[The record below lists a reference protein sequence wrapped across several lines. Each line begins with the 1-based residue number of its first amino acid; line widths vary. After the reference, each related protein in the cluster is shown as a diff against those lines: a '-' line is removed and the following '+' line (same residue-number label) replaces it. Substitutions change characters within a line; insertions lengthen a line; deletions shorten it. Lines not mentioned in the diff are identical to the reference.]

1 VGLRVI
7 ANLLHGRKQGAMV
20 EVDSFSYERSGLDLL
35 GPKSSRLRGC
45 AHRVGNC
52 SSVRREWF

>member
-20 EVDSFSYERSGLDLL
+20 EVDSFS
-35 GPKSSRLRGC
+35 
-45 AHRVGNC
+45 
-52 SSVRREWF
+52 